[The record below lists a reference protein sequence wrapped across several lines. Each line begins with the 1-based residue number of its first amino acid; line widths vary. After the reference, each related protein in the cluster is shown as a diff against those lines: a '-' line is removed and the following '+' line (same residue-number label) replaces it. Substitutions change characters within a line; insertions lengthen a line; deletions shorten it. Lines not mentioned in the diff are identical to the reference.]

1 MGKMFWIVFAFLIG
15 IALGGC
21 GTPTD
26 EGLLFA
32 TADPNLSIGFRW
44 AAPEPGIDEP
54 EVLPSAECLVI
65 KGNVS
70 ASGEKIYHT
79 TDSPNYNQVRIQE
92 EKGEAFFCTV
102 EEAEA
107 AGWRAVR

>member
-1 MGKMFWIVFAFLIG
+1 MKYLLFG
-15 IALGGC
+15 ILVLLLAAC
-21 GTPTD
+21 GTPTP
-26 EGLLFA
+26 EGLLFR

-54 EVLPSAECLVI
+54 EVLPVAECLVI
-65 KGNVS
+65 KGNIS
-70 ASGEKIYHT
+70 ANGEKIYHT

-92 EKGEAFFCTV
+92 EKGEMFFCTV